1 MKKRILIAVLA
12 LLLFGLPNV
21 MAARGWSPQSYEVER
36 TSRWVSGVAFRE
48 VIELSTPYYTILHDL
63 DRGGTISMIRLT
75 HGQANNLLVAPIESR
90 VQLTSEN
97 EGEANQQNAGTE
109 RIYRDIHDRSPDVT
123 HTKSGQWE
131 TIAVEASLLD
141 ERGEDSGLR
150 TKTIYTYRWGYI
162 KVHKEIIVDSDSV
175 RARSLSVFSTVLD
188 PSLSWYGYRPGVREL
203 MDPNLFS
210 WRSGQIRQWGRIR
223 PGTHFDLPLATK
235 QLPRYLVFANHGV
248 EGIEWF
254 MADDLRQW
262 DYQMTGIPGTGYCT
276 AQASTDPLGVE
287 ISIYP
292 VALSSRYELPKGGAV
307 PLRGTY
313 SFDYYIGIPILE
325 GHAHNPW
332 FNKSYAV
339 NKGNWVTEE
348 QIRKNAGDGVVT
360 MHLHNDG
367 DHHGDGLFWRDG
379 SYPPY
384 PAEEMKKMDQ
394 TIALIHKHGM
404 KTAPYFSNHELHQ
417 STDEFK
423 RHGRE
428 WGRIVDDQGN
438 LRPNYYY
445 GAHMCLKSGWL
456 DFLKFSIDRVLK
468 NHDFDGV
475 YYDWN
480 IAMFCNNPLHVGQ
493 DSNGV
498 SSDKGLGAIALSETA
513 HWDMEELL
521 ELVEWTRARVGPEGI
536 IILHNTLVP
545 MFATEN
551 FANYVVGMEFSY
563 GKLSV
568 SVPHPRDLP
577 LEWNFAGARPRTVI
591 GYGTI
596 ARGAPQRLFKAHA
609 VTTLMT
615 SVAPWPVSDEA
626 IELYKVLEPLGDL
639 EAYQFQDFRNSAVTI
654 DSLNA
659 VSAVYSKPGEA
670 YILLANLDGDAK
682 TINCS
687 VAPERLANPFS
698 LVAEAELVAE
708 QNRLPL
714 DPRKLT
720 TVGEE
725 VRLPADGVLVLHIR

>member
-1 MKKRILIAVLA
+1 MRKAIPFGLTILIILTI
-12 LLLFGLPNV
+12 PST
-21 MAARGWSPQSYEVER
+21 AASRGWSPQSYKVER
-36 TSRWVSGVAFRE
+36 NEQRGVL
-48 VIELSTPYYTILHDL
+48 ELSTPYYIIQHDL
-63 DRGGTISMIRLT
+63 RGGGAISTIQLI
-75 HGQANNLLVAPIESR
+75 HGQAENLLVSPIESN
-90 VQLTSEN
+90 VQLASD
-97 EGEANQQNAGTE
+97 GEPLLTE
-109 RIYRDIHDRSPDVT
+109 ERAREALMYRDIHDKTPKVT
-123 HTKSGQWE
+123 HSKSGQWE
-131 TIAVEASLLD
+131 EVMVEASLLD
-141 ERGEDSGLR
+141 DRGQDSGVR
-150 TKTIYTYRWGYI
+150 TRTTYAYRWGYI
-162 KVHKEIIVDSDSV
+162 KIHKEIIAPSKTV
-175 RARSLSVFSTVLD
+175 RARALSVLSTIFD

-203 MDPNLFS
+203 MDPNLFT
-210 WRSGQIRQWGRIR
+210 WRNGQIRQWGRIR
-223 PGTHFDLPLATK
+223 AGTHFDLPLATK

-254 MADDLRQW
+254 MADDLKQW
-262 DYQMTGIPGTGYCT
+262 DYQMTGTPGTGYCT
-276 AQASTDPLGVE
+276 AQASTDPLGVAV
-287 ISIYP
+287 SVYP
-292 VALSSRYELPKGGAV
+292 LALSSRYELPKGGAA
-307 PLRGTY
+307 PLTGTY

-325 GHAHNPW
+325 GHAYNPW

-339 NKGNWVTEE
+339 NKGKWVTEE
-348 QIRKNAGDGVVT
+348 QIRSNAADGVGT

-367 DHHGDGLFWRDG
+367 DHLGDGLFWRDG

-384 PAEEMKKMDQ
+384 PAEEMEKMDQ
-394 TIALIHKHGM
+394 TVALIHKHGM

-417 STDEFK
+417 STNEFK
-423 RHGRE
+423 EHGRE

-445 GAHMCLKSGWL
+445 GSHMCLKSGWS

-468 NHDFDGV
+468 KHDFDGV

-480 IAMFCNNPLHVGQ
+480 IAMFCNNPLHVGKE
-493 DSNGV
+493 SNGV
-498 SSDKGLGAIALSETA
+498 SGEKGLGAIAISETA

-521 ELVEWTRARVGPEGI
+521 ELVEWTRDRVGPEGI

-596 ARGAPQRLFKAHA
+596 APGAPKRLFRAHA

-626 IELYKVLEPLGDL
+626 IEIYRILEPLGNLDN
-639 EAYQFQDFRNSAVTI
+639 YQFQDFRNPAVTI
-654 DSLNA
+654 NSQNA

-670 YILLANLDGDAK
+670 YVLIANLDVDAE
-682 TINCS
+682 TVRCL
-687 VAPERLANPFS
+687 VAPEKLANPFS
-698 LVAEAELVAE
+698 LVAEAELIGE
-708 QNRLPL
+708 QDRLPL
-714 DPRKLT
+714 DARKLT
-720 TVGEE
+720 SVGEE
-725 VRLPADGVLVLHIR
+725 IRLPADGVLLLHLK